1 MQSAMKGEKMN
12 LKIVPP
18 ILFVFISCA
27 SPSATPGGNS
37 APQPVQGGDG
47 FVEVTAYGES
57 PADADTEAKM
67 LMIEQ
72 AIGSLVE
79 SGSAAVDAQLQY
91 HFVTRYS
98 EGYVRSY
105 QRLETTQ
112 EGSITK
118 IRAKGQVSPSALG
131 NALRERRREI
141 GNPRMMILMS
151 ETMFGQRSQAGST
164 KSEYEFQSQM
174 KKAGFEFIDQEQFR
188 RILARE
194 KNLQT
199 GVYGNPSAE
208 ETARQAAAELNTDI
222 LVIGQSVVTDAG
234 EVQRGTG
241 IFSITTDI
249 RYKLVNVGSAQI
261 LATVNEISIV
271 ADVDQNLAAT
281 TGIRKATEKLTQEVQ
296 NQIGTDWQSGGTI
309 RVTFSGMNA
318 NEFITSDISGFLGKL
333 RGVNQVDPRG
343 DQGSGMVVEVRCFCG
358 SFQLARNL
366 LRRSFET
373 PYIFEIADARGST
386 LALRQ
391 KRRLQ

>member
-12 LKIVPP
+12 LKIVPL

-37 APQPVQGGDG
+37 APQPAQGGDG

-234 EVQRGTG
+234 EVQRGSG

-309 RVTFSGMNA
+309 RVTFSGMSA
-318 NEFITSDISGFLGKL
+318 NEFITSDISGFFGKL